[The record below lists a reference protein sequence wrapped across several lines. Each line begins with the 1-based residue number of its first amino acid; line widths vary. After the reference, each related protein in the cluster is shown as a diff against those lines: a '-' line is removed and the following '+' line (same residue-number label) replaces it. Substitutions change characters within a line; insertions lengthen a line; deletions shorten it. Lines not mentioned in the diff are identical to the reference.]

1 MEYFKF
7 PFDVGGAYYERWT
20 ELLAEMHIDLL
31 LCGHMHTA
39 YFVPPHAAE
48 HRDAAFPTAVLS
60 IPPKDYDG
68 STLYTGGAI
77 LRENGKRTAA
87 VVRGGEITETME
99 F

>member
-1 MEYFKF
+1 
-7 PFDVGGAYYERWT
+7 
-20 ELLAEMHIDLL
+20 MHIDLL

-39 YFVPPHAAE
+39 YFVKPHAPD

-68 STLYTGGAI
+68 KTLYTGGAI
-77 LRENGKRTAA
+77 LRQNGKREA
-87 VVRGGEITETME
+87 VIVRGDTFVETME